1 MESQLAQRSAGA
13 NRSVT
18 ARLLRDY
25 HERGDSAARDR
36 LVELYLP
43 LVDSLVRRHTQ
54 AGAEHDDLFQ
64 AGCIGLINAI
74 DRFDVRR
81 GQELAAFAVPNI
93 AGEIRRHLRDRSPTV
108 RLPRRVLELRSAAAG
123 AQAELA
129 AKLGRAPTPA
139 EVAAELG
146 APEEDVALALDAA
159 RAAQGVDLDPDD
171 GPGEISADWAD
182 DRLFLAEAFRG
193 LDERERRIV
202 FLRFIRDMPPADVA
216 RELGMS
222 ERQLSRA
229 TQAALTKLRA
239 GLEGTP
245 VTEPPAAAP
254 PAKRLPT
261 RRTEPKM
268 AGMATTPDL
277 ASTTGAEDGYHIELA
292 RRSEPES
299 GWTARVEELPGC
311 EGHGATPDQAVR
323 AVEAATERWIADA
336 AANGREVPKPRSAAS
351 HSGRLMLRMP
361 QTLHAELARAAQRED
376 VSLNQF
382 ITGVLAG
389 TVEWRSEGA
398 PERSDTQPAAGWSR
412 AALVANIV
420 VLAIVGVVALI
431 LLIVALT

>member
-1 MESQLAQRSAGA
+1 
-13 NRSVT
+13 
-18 ARLLRDY
+18 
-25 HERGDSAARDR
+25 
-36 LVELYLP
+36 
-43 LVDSLVRRHTQ
+43 
-54 AGAEHDDLFQ
+54 
-64 AGCIGLINAI
+64 
-74 DRFDVRR
+74 
-81 GQELAAFAVPNI
+81 
-93 AGEIRRHLRDRSPTV
+93 
-108 RLPRRVLELRSAAAG
+108 
-123 AQAELA
+123 
-129 AKLGRAPTPA
+129 
-139 EVAAELG
+139 
-146 APEEDVALALDAA
+146 
-159 RAAQGVDLDPDD
+159 
-171 GPGEISADWAD
+171 
-182 DRLFLAEAFRG
+182 

-245 VTEPPAAAP
+245 VAEPPAAAP
-254 PAKRLPT
+254 LAKRLPT
-261 RRTEPKM
+261 QRTEPKM

-311 EGHGATPDQAVR
+311 EGHGATPDEAVR

-361 QTLHAELARAAQRED
+361 QTLHAELVRAAQRED

-398 PERSDTQPAAGWSR
+398 AEQSGIPRAAGWSR
-412 AALVANIV
+412 AALVANII